1 LFSQILIEPQ
11 PSPPDTV
18 VPVKIRLEEKPP
30 REIKVGLGYGTE
42 EQLRGQVRWRNNNWL
57 GGARRLEVG
66 VKASFIARE
75 LDLHFLQPHFLSPEN
90 RFMVNLGPQQF
101 DEPGYFLNATRLQPR
116 LERKFSDRL
125 TGFLGYRLEYDNVTD
140 VPAASLRALGPF
152 DKKGLLSGLSA
163 GFLWNHANDP
173 LNPTTGWVLSF
184 AAEEVGGFL
193 GGRFDFYKL
202 QSEIKGYYPLAEKT
216 VFASRL
222 KIGFAE
228 PLHGGEEV
236 PIFERFYS
244 GGSASVRGYGRSR
257 LGPLSTSDDPL
268 GGRSLIEGSFELR
281 QQFTEKIGGALFV
294 DFGQVSLRS
303 FDVPVDDLRFSAGV
317 GGRYTTPAG
326 PVRLDLGFPFRPPNG
341 DRAWQIHFSIGQSF

>member
-1 LFSQILIEPQ
+1 
-11 PSPPDTV
+11 
-18 VPVKIRLEEKPP
+18 
-30 REIKVGLGYGTE
+30 
-42 EQLRGQVRWRNNNWL
+42 
-57 GGARRLEVG
+57 
-66 VKASFIARE
+66 
-75 LDLHFLQPHFLSPEN
+75 
-90 RFMVNLGPQQF
+90 
-101 DEPGYFLNATRLQPR
+101 
-116 LERKFSDRL
+116 
-125 TGFLGYRLEYDNVTD
+125 LGYRLEYDSVTD

-152 DKKGLLSGLSA
+152 DKEGLLSGLSA

-216 VFASRL
+216 VVASRL

-326 PVRLDLGFPFRPPNG
+326 PGRLDLEFHDVAIVQNG
-341 DRAWQIHFSIGQSF
+341 ETILSAPVVSIDVGLWGQVIAFLSASTIRIGQIDIVEPELKLVQDEEKNWNLAKLVKKQDKPEEPGQQQR

>member
-1 LFSQILIEPQ
+1 
-11 PSPPDTV
+11 
-18 VPVKIRLEEKPP
+18 
-30 REIKVGLGYGTE
+30 
-42 EQLRGQVRWRNNNWL
+42 
-57 GGARRLEVG
+57 
-66 VKASFIARE
+66 
-75 LDLHFLQPHFLSPEN
+75 
-90 RFMVNLGPQQF
+90 M
-101 DEPGYFLNATRLQPR
+101 
-116 LERKFSDRL
+116 
-125 TGFLGYRLEYDNVTD
+125 
-140 VPAASLRALGPF
+140 
-152 DKKGLLSGLSA
+152 
-163 GFLWNHANDP
+163 
-173 LNPTTGWVLSF
+173 
-184 AAEEVGGFL
+184 
-193 GGRFDFYKL
+193 
-202 QSEIKGYYPLAEKT
+202 
-216 VFASRL
+216 FASRL

-303 FDVPVDDLRFSAGV
+303 FDVPVDDLRFSAGI